1 MREKYNQKKKKKKIE
16 MIDVMCKEFESV
28 LLEIYVT

>member
-1 MREKYNQKKKKKKIE
+1 MREIYHQKKIE